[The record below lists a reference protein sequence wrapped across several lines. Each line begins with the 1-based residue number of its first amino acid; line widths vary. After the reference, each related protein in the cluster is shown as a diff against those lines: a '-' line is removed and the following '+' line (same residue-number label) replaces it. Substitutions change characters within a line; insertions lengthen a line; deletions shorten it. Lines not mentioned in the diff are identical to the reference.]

1 MRSGKINRRE
11 FIRRSTAIG
20 VGSMLSTNLVP
31 DIVLSNEVADLAVVK
46 GTDYFNNTRKAVEIL
61 GGIEKFVPRNS
72 KVALLPNPQS
82 NNPGTYTKPE
92 IVRAAIQ
99 MCKQAGAKE
108 IACLGWLTER
118 FWINTGIKKVVDS
131 EGINLVLA
139 DHNDESQFTP
149 VLVPKGTAL
158 KEARIMKRFYEYD
171 LLINMNITKEHSGN
185 NLSGALKNL
194 MGLNSPASNQTFHKR
209 DWTMIREDAGHLD
222 QCIADLNTV
231 IHPTLCIID
240 ATEFIITNG
249 PDGPGRLKKLQKVIA
264 GTDPVAIDSYCSTQF
279 GFDPEDI
286 IAIKKAYTHGIG
298 EMDLKRIKIRELVI

>member
-1 MRSGKINRRE
+1 MRSKEINRRE
-11 FIRRSTAIG
+11 FIRKSTAIG
-20 VGSMLSTNLVP
+20 VGSVLGTRLVP
-31 DIVLSNEVADLAVVK
+31 DLMLSNEGVDLAVVK
-46 GTDYFNNTRKAVEIL
+46 GTNYVDSTKKAVEIL
-61 GGIEKFVPRNS
+61 GGIEKFIPRNS

-139 DHNDESQFTP
+139 DHTDESQFTLIP
-149 VLVPKGTAL
+149 VPKGIIL

-171 LLINMNITKEHSGN
+171 MLINMNILKEHSGN

-194 MGLNSPASNQTFHKR
+194 MGLNSPVSNQTFHKR
-209 DWTMIREDAGHLD
+209 DWTMIREDVG
-222 QCIADLNTV
+222 
-231 IHPTLCIID
+231 
-240 ATEFIITNG
+240 
-249 PDGPGRLKKLQKVIA
+249 
-264 GTDPVAIDSYCSTQF
+264 
-279 GFDPEDI
+279 
-286 IAIKKAYTHGIG
+286 
-298 EMDLKRIKIRELVI
+298 